1 MYLKEGLIGAK
12 CLRRADGKTT
22 NRTPCKSRII
32 PRRRWRCSQL
42 LTSERILRMLP
53 NRWRCILSFMRRTT
67 GVGTC
72 RTRGKMRSST
82 LSSRRKHLHH
92 WFKSL
97 AGGFRCGCEA
107 WRCEFAEES
116 KRCDSAAEQGRRYC
130 IAHMASKT

>member
-1 MYLKEGLIGAK
+1 MARRPTKRLAKEVNPETAMALFRIAHFRKNSSNALIG
-12 CLRRADGKTT
+12 G
-22 NRTPCKSRII
+22 
-32 PRRRWRCSQL
+32 
-42 LTSERILRMLP
+42 E
-53 NRWRCILSFMRRTT
+53 CILSFMRRTT

-107 WRCEFAEES
+107 WRCEFAEQS
-116 KRCDSAAEQGRRYC
+116 KQCDSAAEQGRRYC